1 MKKGINLQVQIPDSS
16 DATVTAFA
24 QAFAAANPRLRLTV
38 LSGAG
43 AARAIAERPGIAVY
57 IEGQQAAAADFTALA
72 GQAVQAALARL
83 PGSRDLLAG
92 LTVEEVEHEDEDT
105 GAILAPPPTGEIV
118 APTARDLVAPAPA
131 LPRNGPRPAPPPT
144 TLHGC
149 PAGGDGH
156 DTRLNARKNRT
167 DRATWIPVTVGAIIA
182 QPWPDGVERV
192 MRVNWS
198 PAETAAVAE
207 VEGLPLQVE
216 GWLAGAKPEG
226 PESCNCHSVEDKD
239 NHLWLVDDP
248 HHDRS
253 KSVVVEI
260 SPRVRAQ
267 HPEWSFDHIRP
278 LVDGRTKVRIS
289 GWLMLDQEHPEQ
301 LPGRGP
307 HTTRATLWEIHPIAA
322 IEVPQGDQW
331 VPLGG
336 TGGAPATPP
345 PRPGRKRDQP

>member
-1 MKKGINLQVQIPDSS
+1 MRKGINLQVQIPDSS
-16 DATVTAFA
+16 EATVAAFA
-24 QAFAAANPRLRLTV
+24 QAFAAANPGLRLTI

-43 AARAIAERPGIAVY
+43 ASRAIAARPGVAVY
-57 IEGQQAAAADFTALA
+57 IEGEQAAAADFTALA
-72 GQAVQAALARL
+72 DQAVQAALARL

-92 LTVEEVEHEDEDT
+92 LTIEEVEHEDEDT
-105 GAILAPPPTGEIV
+105 GAILAPPPTGEII
-118 APTARDLVAPAPA
+118 APTARELVAPATT
-131 LPRNGPRPAPPPT
+131 LPRNGPRPVPRPT

-156 DTRLNARKNRT
+156 DLTLNARKNRT
-167 DRATWIPVTVGAIIA
+167 DRTTWIPVTLGAIIA
-182 QPWPDGVERV
+182 QPWPDDIERV
-192 MRVNWS
+192 VRAHWT
-198 PAETAAVAE
+198 PAQAAAVAE
-207 VEGLPLQVE
+207 VEGLPLQIE
-216 GWLAGAKPEG
+216 GWLAGAKREG

-239 NHLWLVDDP
+239 YHLWLVADP

-260 SPRVRAQ
+260 SPRVLARQ
-267 HPEWSFDHIRP
+267 QGLSFDHIRP

-336 TGGAPATPP
+336 ADDDPAP
-345 PRPGRKRDQP
+345 PRPPRKRSQP